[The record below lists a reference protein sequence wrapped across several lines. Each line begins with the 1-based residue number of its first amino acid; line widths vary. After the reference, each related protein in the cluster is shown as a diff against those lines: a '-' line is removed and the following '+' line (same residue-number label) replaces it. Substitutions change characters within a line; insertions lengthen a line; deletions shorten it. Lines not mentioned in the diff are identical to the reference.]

1 MRAAVS
7 QGESRYGDRKEA
19 ELRRKENEMRQ
30 RAQMVKELEW
40 VLNSDDELGWQPC
53 SGLRITDGANLPPQ
67 SEEGNDEEVEDYVSE
82 TDNLSSDG
90 DTKDSDID

>member
-1 MRAAVS
+1 MDDV
-7 QGESRYGDRKEA
+7 DRKEA
-19 ELRRKENEMRQ
+19 KLRQKENERQ

-40 VLNSDDELGWQPC
+40 VLNSDDELVRPPGWQPC
-53 SGLRITDGANLPPQ
+53 SGLRITDAGANLPPQ

>member
-1 MRAAVS
+1 MDDV
-7 QGESRYGDRKEA
+7 DRKEA
-19 ELRRKENEMRQ
+19 EFRQKENEMRQ

-40 VLNSDDELGWQPC
+40 VLNSDDELVRSPGWQLC

-90 DTKDSDID
+90 DRKYSDID